1 MPAVLCPVL
10 GYPVQERKFGARA
23 VKMEYFILRKDEE
36 AGAVQSG
43 EGEAQGS
50 HRSYFMGRSK
60 GEGARFSSA
69 VPTGRTRDDGHKT
82 HEIPSDH
89 KKIIILP

>member
-23 VKMEYFILRKDEE
+23 MKMEYFILRKDEE

-50 HRSYFMGRSK
+50 CHLYFMGRNE
-60 GEGARFSSA
+60 GEGARLSSV
-69 VPTGRTRDDGHKT
+69 VPTDRTWTQKPMKFHLITRK
-82 HEIPSDH
+82 
-89 KKIIILP
+89 